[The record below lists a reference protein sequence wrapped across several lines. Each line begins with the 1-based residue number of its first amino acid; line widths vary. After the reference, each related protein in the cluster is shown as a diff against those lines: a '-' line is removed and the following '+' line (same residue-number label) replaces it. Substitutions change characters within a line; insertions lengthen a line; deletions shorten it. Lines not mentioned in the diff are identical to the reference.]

1 MVTEPR
7 FLLTT
12 KDHAILQAMY
22 DQHHGPHGP
31 YEQLLGRK
39 LRASAIAFSD
49 DLPPGMV
56 TLGSRFSYRV
66 NGTLVGPQVL
76 IQGEVANLPDFAI
89 SVHSLRGL
97 ALLGLAERSALVL
110 DLGNGNTEELRVE
123 DVLSQPDSGAGA
135 ATWSGLPRTRAAAM
149 PMSSAS
155 AARSRIPRRP
165 VPVPTT
171 TIPDRAPPEPG
182 TG

>member
-49 DLPPGMV
+49 DLPPGVV

-76 IQGEVANLPDFAI
+76 IQGEAANLPDFAI

-123 DVLSQPDSGAGA
+123 DVLSQPDSGVGRRDVVGTAKDPGGGDANVVSFRRKA
-135 ATWSGLPRTRAAAM
+135 AHSAPSGSGPDDDDPGPRAA
-149 PMSSAS
+149 
-155 AARSRIPRRP
+155 
-165 VPVPTT
+165 
-171 TIPDRAPPEPG
+171 
-182 TG
+182 